1 MDIAKT
7 FDFIKEDK
15 DWVVKLLIVGLIS
28 LIPVVGQLYAWGWM
42 MEISKRTELGKGGTL
57 PDVDFGTFL
66 KYGFRYTVLEIIY
79 SILPSIVLFAMMFI
93 GSILLGVDNGFLNFI
108 GSIFMLVL
116 FIIMIVVIVAL
127 YALSFAGY
135 LRIMDTG
142 TISAGLDFD
151 LILNMVRNNPR
162 EFLIVIG
169 MSIVYCMLACLGLI
183 VCCVGI
189 LFTMPL
195 ASAGL
200 ATLLGQLSL
209 TVKNRPAS
217 GTSAGSFFNRP
228 AQSAKPDTVVPPTP
242 VTIPVEI
249 DHEPMRGTTGDII
262 EKAGEAISEGKD
274 AAASEIVDTA
284 APKAD
289 SDGSEEKPQE

>member
-15 DWVVKLLIVGLIS
+15 DWIVKLLIAGLIF
-28 LIPVVGQLYAWGWM
+28 LIPVVGQIYAWGWM

-79 SILPSIVLFAMMFI
+79 SVLPSIVLVAMMFI
-93 GSILLGVDNGFLNFI
+93 GSVLLGVDNGFLNFI
-108 GSIFMLVL
+108 GTIFMLVL

-135 LRIMDTG
+135 LRVMDTG
-142 TISAGLDFD
+142 TISGGLDFD

-169 MSIVYCMLACLGLI
+169 MSIVYSMLACLGFV

-189 LFTMPL
+189 VFTMPL
-195 ASAGL
+195 ATAGL
-200 ATLLGQLSL
+200 AVLLGQLSL
-209 TVKNRPAS
+209 TAKNTPSA

-228 AQSAKPDTVVPPTP
+228 AQSAKPETVVPPAP

-249 DHEPMRGTTGDII
+249 DPEPMRGTTAGAV
-262 EKAGEAISEGKD
+262 EKAGEASAEAKD
-274 AAASEIVDTA
+274 AAPSEIVDTT
-284 APKAD
+284 APKTD
-289 SDGSEEKPQE
+289 SDSTEENPQQ

>member
-1 MDIAKT
+1 M
-7 FDFIKEDK
+7 
-15 DWVVKLLIVGLIS
+15 
-28 LIPVVGQLYAWGWM
+28 
-42 MEISKRTELGKGGTL
+42 
-57 PDVDFGTFL
+57 
-66 KYGFRYTVLEIIY
+66 EIIY

-93 GSILLGVDNGFLNFI
+93 GSVLLGVDNGFLNFI

-169 MSIVYCMLACLGLI
+169 MSIVYSMLACLGLI

-200 ATLLGQLSL
+200 ATSKIG
-209 TVKNRPAS
+209 RAS
-217 GTSAGSFFNRP
+217 CRER
-228 AQSAKPDTVVPPTP
+228 V
-242 VTIPVEI
+242 
-249 DHEPMRGTTGDII
+249 
-262 EKAGEAISEGKD
+262 
-274 AAASEIVDTA
+274 
-284 APKAD
+284 
-289 SDGSEEKPQE
+289 